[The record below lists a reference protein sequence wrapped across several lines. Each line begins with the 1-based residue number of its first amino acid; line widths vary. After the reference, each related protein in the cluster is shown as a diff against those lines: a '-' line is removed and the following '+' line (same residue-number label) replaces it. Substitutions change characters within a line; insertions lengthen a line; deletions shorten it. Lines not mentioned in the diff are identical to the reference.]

1 MSKYLE
7 TVEKKNSLWTGGNF
21 WQNQAQGG
29 AVICSDSLGMRRTIR
44 EQSEI
49 GQKTHTGESQSL
61 KWIIIVKMQ

>member
-7 TVEKKNSLWTGGNF
+7 TVEKKNSLLRGGNL

-29 AVICSDSLGMRRTIR
+29 EVICCDCLGMRRMIR

-49 GQKTHTGESQSL
+49 GQKTHTGENQSL
-61 KWIIIVKMQ
+61 KLITIVKMQ